1 MAIWRELSGTSGG
14 KESGIFGHV
23 RHAPLDRARNRPMTH
38 HPPSIA
44 MDAVSPSNVNFGSQ
58 SALGPTP
65 QPVSRKVISQDEA
78 SALALLAQLPQP
90 ALATTGMLG
99 TRLDAWA

>member
-1 MAIWRELSGTSGG
+1 
-14 KESGIFGHV
+14 
-23 RHAPLDRARNRPMTH
+23 
-38 HPPSIA
+38 
-44 MDAVSPSNVNFGSQ
+44 MDAVSRSNVTATGST
-58 SALGPTP
+58 ALDPGP
-65 QPVSRKVISQDEA
+65 QPASRKAISQDEA